1 MNHSL
6 APSIVST
13 NAICS
18 IMNTYSFS
26 NENPWTVSNRIVRK
40 LILSEIHGPRQHGQN
55 NLWYMLMKKTWSL
68 KVFVQVWK
76 NRAKLESSGRSKESK
91 CESGRPDMRKVDSPR
106 ISKSETTRSENNNMD
121 WPSASLNHTF

>member
-55 NLWYMLMKKTWSL
+55 RI
-68 KVFVQVWK
+68 FVQLMAGNLEIDSRICK
-76 NRAKLESSGRSKESK
+76 IGKKFQPDNLKMLAKLPIKIEK
-91 CESGRPDMRKVDSPR
+91 
-106 ISKSETTRSENNNMD
+106 
-121 WPSASLNHTF
+121 